1 MCVLCG
7 QLVTDLHWS
16 ESRFDVAGTV
26 TAAAETDRR
35 RQRFLRVRLVDRVLR
50 HYGLRC
56 ADDWSATSYV
66 VSNRTG
72 GSELVQHLGELWP
85 AARRLGGRPLDPLDV
100 DLLSELERDD
110 GG

>member
-7 QLVTDLHWS
+7 QLITDLHWS
-16 ESRFDVAGTV
+16 ESRFDAAATV

-66 VSNRTG
+66 LSNG
-72 GSELVQHLGELWP
+72 KGASELVRHLGELWP
-85 AARRLGGRPLDPLDV
+85 AAERLAERPVDPLDAA
-100 DLLSELERDD
+100 LLEALGD
-110 GG
+110 G

>member
-16 ESRFDVAGTV
+16 ESRFDVAQTV

-56 ADDWSATSYV
+56 ADDWGATSYV

-85 AARRLGGRPLDPLDV
+85 AAQRLAGRPVDPLDPS
-100 DLLSELERDD
+100 LLSELERGD